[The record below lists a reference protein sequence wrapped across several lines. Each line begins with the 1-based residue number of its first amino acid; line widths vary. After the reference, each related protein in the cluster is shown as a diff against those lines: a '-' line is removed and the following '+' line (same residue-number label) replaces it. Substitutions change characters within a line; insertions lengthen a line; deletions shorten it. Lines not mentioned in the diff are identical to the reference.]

1 MKRMIIALFIA
12 LGCWVIYSF
21 FQAPIWKGESKNN
34 KWEATYYQDLS
45 YKDTWEG
52 VLYWNGHGEVVLK
65 FLQFMVDDK
74 AIIERSNNDTIT
86 DKLSFIALGERLNE
100 KSEVKVVITWLDNE
114 NKEVVDD
121 IIIRPHKRLFIFPN
135 FKK

>member
-1 MKRMIIALFIA
+1 MKRITIALFIV

-21 FQAPIWKGESKNN
+21 FQAPVWNGESKNN
-34 KWEATYYQDLS
+34 KWKVAYYQDHS

-52 VLYWNGHGEVVLK
+52 ILYWNGHGEVILK
-65 FLQFMVDDK
+65 SLLFMVEGEV
-74 AIIERSNNDTIT
+74 IIARSNNDAIT

-114 NKEVVDD
+114 NEEVVDD
-121 IIIRPHKRLFIFPN
+121 IIIKPHKKLIF
-135 FKK
+135 